1 MNISP
6 DQTIL
11 LDLGIVKI
19 NATLV
24 FTWLTIALLAGLA
37 RWITRKLS
45 TTGELSPWQN
55 LLEVLVEGVQG
66 QIRGIARQDPGPFLP
81 FIATLFIFIAA
92 CNLLAVVPGYQ
103 PPTGSLSTT
112 TALALCVFIAAP
124 LYGIRRL
131 GLRAYLKNYLEPT
144 PLMLPLN
151 IVGELARTLA
161 LSVRLYGNV
170 MSGAVLGAILLT
182 VTPLFFPVLLQALG
196 LLTGLVQ
203 AYIFAVLATV
213 FLAAGVAA
221 QNRDNGGTPVPTAPV
236 SKSTAARPTVAGG
249 DTPHD

>member
-6 DQTIL
+6 DQTVL
-11 LDLGIVKI
+11 LDFGPVSI

-45 TTGELSPWQN
+45 TTGELSSWQN
-55 LLEVLVEGVQG
+55 CLEVLVEGAQR
-66 QIRGIARQDPGPFLP
+66 QIRDIARQDPDPFLSFIVTLFF
-81 FIATLFIFIAA
+81 FIAT

-112 TALALCVFIAAP
+112 TALALCVFCAVP
-124 LYGIRRL
+124 FYGIRRH
-131 GLRAYLKNYLEPT
+131 GLRRFLHLYLEPT

-151 IVGELARTLA
+151 LIGELARTLA
-161 LSVRLYGNV
+161 LAVRLYGNV
-170 MSGAVLGAILLT
+170 MSGGLVAAILLL
-182 VTPLFFPVLLQALG
+182 VAPFVFPALMNVLG
-196 LLTGLVQ
+196 LLTGLIQ

-213 FLAAGVAA
+213 FIAAATAA
-221 QNRDNGGTPVPTAPV
+221 QEQTAHHSQPRV
-236 SKSTAARPTVAGG
+236 
-249 DTPHD
+249 